1 MSFFFFF
8 SVTIEIDS
16 ARFWRMDK
24 VFASAVV
31 IGRRLKKKNLTSIQ
45 SLMY

>member
-1 MSFFFFF
+1 MKVTDHRDQDVIFFF

-31 IGRRLKKKNLTSIQ
+31 IGRR
-45 SLMY
+45 